1 VFVLFCF
8 LFFFPFGCCRFCW
21 SPCWRCRGRAPGPV
35 STYRPRPKAATTPCR
50 PPGPVWRRPAPAA
63 SRRAS
68 VPSASRR
75 CTTARRRP
83 STYPANATP
92 RPITCAAWLDSS
104 TKPRAS
110 FCISLSLSLSLSF
123 FLSFP
128 PSPSV
133 HKGGREI
140 KKNYVLISQTRFS
153 VFFALSKSTDRLA
166 NGSFFR

>member
-1 VFVLFCF
+1 MGGLI
-8 LFFFPFGCCRFCW
+8 L
-21 SPCWRCRGRAPGPV
+21 
-35 STYRPRPKAATTPCR
+35 
-50 PPGPVWRRPAPAA
+50 
-63 SRRAS
+63 
-68 VPSASRR
+68 
-75 CTTARRRP
+75 TARKNR
-83 STYPANATP
+83 
-92 RPITCAAWLDSS
+92 IV
-104 TKPRAS
+104 PRALCDS
-110 FCISLSLSLSLSF
+110 RALAPNKVVSPEGVSGERGGDSQRPTSCQLLSLSLSLSF